1 MEKYW
6 KYALFLAM
14 TIIVIGTATVFA
26 APGGKKETNNP
37 GPQLFTLLN
46 RVDVEATATIT
57 SDYVNL
63 EGYSEFKVFFQRH
76 NTVAKGIVQFRIRE
90 SIDGIRETE
99 PREGR
104 NLSNSVSDDTDSSLV
119 LSNPFYLNADWM
131 AVRPDVG
138 LVPHLDQRVS
148 VMARHG
154 KRAARPVVFEGARE
168 QPDTVGGER
177 AGDGVARQT
186 FVTPPFKLERDGFA
200 VVDLGAAGDPVHT
213 AAQRAGHALSPL
225 PNNSAA
231 G

>member
-37 GPQLFTLLN
+37 GPQLFTLLD
-46 RVDVEATATIT
+46 RVDVDATATIT
-57 SDYVNL
+57 SDYVNV
-63 EGYSEFKVFFQRH
+63 EGFSEFKVFFQRH

-119 LSNPFYLNADWM
+119 LSNPFYLN
-131 AVRPDVG
+131 VRAEVWNDTEEDPTAG
-138 LVPHLDQRVS
+138 TQNVS
-148 VMARHG
+148 V
-154 KRAARPVVFEGARE
+154 F
-168 QPDTVGGER
+168 
-177 AGDGVARQT
+177 
-186 FVTPPFKLERDGFA
+186 LYA
-200 VVDLGAAGDPVHT
+200 VP
-213 AAQRAGHALSPL
+213 
-225 PNNSAA
+225 
-231 G
+231 